1 MKRKLAL
8 NLAIA
13 AAVALFFACS
23 SHALTDINMTG
34 DGVAIKGYDTVAY
47 FTLGEPT
54 EGSPEF
60 EYEWKG
66 AKWRFANAADLEMF
80 KADPERYAPQYG
92 GY

>member
-1 MKRKLAL
+1 MRGKLAFSL
-8 NLAIA
+8 ITV

-23 SHALTDINMTG
+23 SQALTAINMTK

-47 FTLGEPT
+47 FTIGEPT
-54 EGSPEF
+54 KGSPEF

-66 AKWRFANAADLEMF
+66 AKWRFANATDLEMF
-80 KADPERYAPQYG
+80 KSAPERYAPQYG